1 MAPEPMTEPQPRLSI
16 IIPAHNEEIR
26 LRQTL
31 EALLASEWV
40 QKNGSEIIVV
50 DDGSTDATSAV
61 VHAYSDRHLSIR
73 CLRHETNRGK
83 GYSVQRGF
91 LAARGEVVVF
101 TDADLSAPIAEAEK
115 LVVALRHGYDIAIG
129 SRAVD
134 RAHIQVKRMRFRALL
149 AHIFRA
155 LVLVILGLPFKDTQC
170 GLKAFRRARTE
181 LLFGQQRI
189 ERYAFDAELLFLAGK
204 KLLRVTEI
212 GVNWHYN
219 QSSKIHLLSDGT
231 RMLVDLFRIRWWWL
245 TGAYSKEKFG
255 SSPQPTSKL
264 T

>member
-1 MAPEPMTEPQPRLSI
+1 MTEPQPRLSI

-61 VHAYSDRHLSIR
+61 VHAYADRHPSVRL
-73 CLRHETNRGK
+73 LRNQPNRGK
-83 GYSVQRGF
+83 GYSVRRGF
-91 LAARGEVVVF
+91 MAARGEVVLF
-101 TDADLSAPIAEAEK
+101 TDADLSYPVSAMEK
-115 LVVALRHGYDIAIG
+115 LLAALHPEGHIVIASRLVDREKIEVQRPRVRG
-129 SRAVD
+129 ILSRAFGGLS
-134 RAHIQVKRMRFRALL
+134 R
-149 AHIFRA
+149 
-155 LVLVILGLPFKDTQC
+155 LVLGLPFKDPQC
-170 GLKAFRRARTE
+170 GLKGFVRVTCQGLFR
-181 LLFGQQRI
+181 QQQI
-189 ERYAFDAELLFLAGK
+189 DGFAFDCELLFLAWKRG
-204 KLLRVTEI
+204 LHVLEV
-212 GVNWHYN
+212 GVNSRHI
-219 QSSKIHLLSDGT
+219 SGSKVGLLINGFGMIID
-231 RMLVDLFRIRWWWL
+231 LVRIRWWWL